1 MTFWLKFVIV
11 NALFPLFLFNLQLVV
26 SFNSIVKLFAVLDNL
41 SGDFTLEHELSLLS
55 LLQGEIWN
63 VFEMIEY

>member
-55 LLQGEIWN
+55 LLQGELWN
-63 VFEMIEY
+63 VFEVIEN